1 MSHSTDTNF
10 GASVSALIGVVLIV
24 ALVYT
29 LTAGRFAGGPSQADP
44 QQVAARL
51 APVGKVSTTAAAGGG
66 AAPAAPAAA
75 EPATAAAGGPGAAL
89 YSRVC
94 HTCHA
99 TGVAGA
105 PVLGNKE
112 AWQPRIDQGLD
123 VMLQT
128 AINGKGAMPP
138 RGTCTDCSDDQ
149 LREAIEYM
157 ISQVK

>member
-29 LTAGRFAGGPSQADP
+29 LTAGRFAGAPIQADP

-66 AAPAAPAAA
+66 AAPAAASA
-75 EPATAAAGGPGAAL
+75 EPATAAADAPGAAL
-89 YSRVC
+89 YNRLC

-99 TGVAGA
+99 AGVAGA
-105 PVLGNKE
+105 PLLGNKE

-149 LREAIEYM
+149 LRAAIEYM
-157 ISQVK
+157 VSQVK